1 MKRLKTDQTFLDYV
15 DFLHTKVKLINDGA
29 YAFVFNVPK
38 NKNIVAKVF
47 KPSEDEA
54 YFTYLEWC
62 LKNQHNPYVPKIH
75 DVFIF
80 DQTHSADEIG
90 IVFMERLKSISM
102 KKYNEFAKN
111 IIVQNKMSKLFDDD
125 YRDILCNFSDK
136 DWGKICRS
144 KDRNLATFAKFMNR
158 ELKGGYGNDCHDG
171 NIMLRGNQV
180 VFTDVICV

>member
-1 MKRLKTDQTFLDYV
+1 MKHLKTNQTFSDYI
-15 DFLHTKVKLINDGA
+15 DFLGTQVTLIGDGA

-80 DQTHSADEIG
+80 DQTYSEDEIG
-90 IVFMERLKSISM
+90 IVFMERLKSITI
-102 KKYNEFAKN
+102 KKYGQFAKN
-111 IIVQNKMSKLFDDD
+111 IMHQHNIGAGAKDF
-125 YRDILCNFSDK
+125 RDILCSFSDK

-144 KDRNLATFAKFMNR
+144 KDRNLAAFAKFMNR

-171 NIMLRGNQV
+171 NLMLRGDQV
-180 VFTDVICV
+180 VFIDVVWV